1 MVATGGP
8 HGGVHAVTVTAETLT
23 LLPGTGFS
31 DAYRIEIGEGLT
43 ATQAMDA
50 MFAHT
55 PSWFAPLMAV
65 RDRVMRLFGVKPAG
79 NGPFPVVSCD
89 DGRVVLGYD
98 DSHLD
103 FRLVGEVAPVADG
116 RAAFTVTTLVRF
128 NNKVG
133 RAYIAAILPFHRL
146 IARTALGNLAR
157 GP

>member
-8 HGGVHAVTVTAETLT
+8 QGRVQAVAVTTETLS

-31 DAYRIEIGEGLT
+31 DAYRIEIGGGPS
-43 ATQAMDA
+43 AAQAMEA
-50 MFAHT
+50 MFAQT
-55 PSWFAPLMAV
+55 PPWFGPLMAV

-89 DGRVVLGYD
+89 DGRVVMGYD

-103 FRLVGEVAPVADG
+103 FRLVGEVVPVAAG

-128 NNKVG
+128 NNMVG
-133 RAYIAAILPFHRL
+133 RAYLAAILPFHRL

-157 GP
+157 LS